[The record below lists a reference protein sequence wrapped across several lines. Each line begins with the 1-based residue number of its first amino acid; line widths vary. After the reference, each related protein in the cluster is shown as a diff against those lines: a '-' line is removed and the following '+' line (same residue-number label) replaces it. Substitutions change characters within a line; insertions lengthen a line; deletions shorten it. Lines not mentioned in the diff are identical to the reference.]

1 MVLFKFNFGNLIKKL
16 DLYGSTINLTIKHK
30 RTSKTII
37 GGFVTIL
44 SLIFF
49 VIYGI
54 INSKNLINRLNPV
67 VTRFGLYDKKY
78 IKIEDSLSK
87 IPIAISF
94 NGLDINQYFTVYVS
108 YKEYIKETNQYL
120 NNTAIIPLVN
130 CSKDHFP
137 NVTKE
142 IYKKE
147 ILNNSFCLNMSSLQ
161 NKSLFYSE
169 GIEGTIEIY
178 LTYCS
183 VFNDEYC
190 IPKEQLINYFSFS
203 QGEFTVSIGV
213 GGINPLNYKEP
224 IQYFIEKKS
233 IKPSPHFIQG
243 LDIYLYEEELETD
256 DGLFMKSQKKSFA
269 YNILEFQSFF
279 MSDSY
284 DTTLGLIK
292 IYPSNYSY
300 YNKRVYT
307 KIQDYLSQLGGMIGL
322 AFNILP
328 YIVYIFS
335 IGLRDETILNTL
347 IEFKNDK
354 IKYESLKNTNTF
366 RNYRNKMNYQNKID
380 EKNRKKFHEESS
392 SQINIKKSSKENNY
406 INEKNGKTK
415 LNKEQDLNL
424 FLENWKNRKI
434 NKIKFSN
441 FEILNLYLCNCNC
454 IINRIK
460 SKKILIYYKYKK
472 MIQNYFEFPFLINKI
487 EENDKLKYIL
497 FNKKQL
503 SLFKFISNDI
513 IYSDN
518 FTLKKH
524 KLSQKKIF
532 YNNDREIASRLLLFL
547 QEDKKDIKDIY
558 EKRLIKFFYDIYNE

>member
-1 MVLFKFNFGNLIKKL
+1 
-16 DLYGSTINLTIKHK
+16 
-30 RTSKTII
+30 
-37 GGFVTIL
+37 
-44 SLIFF
+44 
-49 VIYGI
+49 
-54 INSKNLINRLNPV
+54 
-67 VTRFGLYDKKY
+67 
-78 IKIEDSLSK
+78 
-87 IPIAISF
+87 
-94 NGLDINQYFTVYVS
+94 
-108 YKEYIKETNQYL
+108 
-120 NNTAIIPLVN
+120 
-130 CSKDHFP
+130 
-137 NVTKE
+137 
-142 IYKKE
+142 
-147 ILNNSFCLNMSSLQ
+147 
-161 NKSLFYSE
+161 
-169 GIEGTIEIY
+169 
-178 LTYCS
+178 
-183 VFNDEYC
+183 
-190 IPKEQLINYFSFS
+190 
-203 QGEFTVSIGV
+203 
-213 GGINPLNYKEP
+213 
-224 IQYFIEKKS
+224 
-233 IKPSPHFIQG
+233 
-243 LDIYLYEEELETD
+243 
-256 DGLFMKSQKKSFA
+256 
-269 YNILEFQSFF
+269 

-284 DTTLGLIK
+284 DTTLGLIS

-354 IKYESLKNTNTF
+354 IKYESLKNTSTF
-366 RNYRNKMNYQNKID
+366 RNYRNKMNFQNKID

-415 LNKEQDLNL
+415 SNKEQDLNL

-441 FEILNLYLCNCNC
+441 FEILKLYLCNCNC

-513 IYSDN
+513 VYSDN

-532 YNNDREIASRLLLFL
+532 YNNDREIASHLLLFL

-558 EKRLIKFFYDIYNE
+558 EKRLIKFFYDRYNE

>member
-1 MVLFKFNFGNLIKKL
+1 MVLFKCNFGNLIKKL

-37 GGFVTIL
+37 GGFVTIF

-94 NGLDINQYFTVYVS
+94 NGLDINQYFTVYVY
-108 YKEYIKETNQYL
+108 YKEYIKETNEYL

-130 CSKDHFP
+130 CTKDHFP

-147 ILNNSFCLNMSSLQ
+147 ILNNSFCLNMSSLK

-183 VFNDEYC
+183 AFNDEYC
-190 IPKEQLINYFSFS
+190 IPKEQLINYFSFY
-203 QGEFTVSIGV
+203 QTEFTVSIGV
-213 GGINPLNYKEP
+213 GGINPLNYEEP

-243 LDIYLYEEELETD
+243 LDIYLYEEEY
-256 DGLFMKSQKKSFA
+256 GLFMKSQKKSFA

-354 IKYESLKNTNTF
+354 IKYESLKNTSTF
-366 RNYRNKMNYQNKID
+366 RNYRNKMNFQNKID

-415 LNKEQDLNL
+415 SNKEQDLNL

-513 IYSDN
+513 VYSDN

-524 KLSQKKIF
+524 KLSQKKLF
-532 YNNDREIASRLLLFL
+532 YNNDREIASHLLLFL

-558 EKRLIKFFYDIYNE
+558 EKRLIKFFYDRYNE

>member
-392 SQINIKKSSKENNY
+392 SQINIKKLSKENNY

>member
-441 FEILNLYLCNCNC
+441 FEILKLYLCNCNC

>member
-1 MVLFKFNFGNLIKKL
+1 
-16 DLYGSTINLTIKHK
+16 
-30 RTSKTII
+30 
-37 GGFVTIL
+37 
-44 SLIFF
+44 
-49 VIYGI
+49 
-54 INSKNLINRLNPV
+54 
-67 VTRFGLYDKKY
+67 
-78 IKIEDSLSK
+78 
-87 IPIAISF
+87 
-94 NGLDINQYFTVYVS
+94 
-108 YKEYIKETNQYL
+108 
-120 NNTAIIPLVN
+120 
-130 CSKDHFP
+130 
-137 NVTKE
+137 
-142 IYKKE
+142 
-147 ILNNSFCLNMSSLQ
+147 
-161 NKSLFYSE
+161 
-169 GIEGTIEIY
+169 
-178 LTYCS
+178 
-183 VFNDEYC
+183 
-190 IPKEQLINYFSFS
+190 
-203 QGEFTVSIGV
+203 
-213 GGINPLNYKEP
+213 
-224 IQYFIEKKS
+224 
-233 IKPSPHFIQG
+233 
-243 LDIYLYEEELETD
+243 
-256 DGLFMKSQKKSFA
+256 
-269 YNILEFQSFF
+269 

-415 LNKEQDLNL
+415 SNKEQDLNL

-441 FEILNLYLCNCNC
+441 FEILKLYLCNCKC
-454 IINRIK
+454 VINHTK
-460 SKKILIYYKYKK
+460 SQKILLYYKYKK
-472 MIQNYFEFPFLINKI
+472 MVQNYLEVPFIINKI

-513 IYSDN
+513 IYTDN
-518 FTLKKH
+518 FTIKKNN
-524 KLSQKKIF
+524 LNQKKLF
-532 YNNDREIASRLLLFL
+532 YNNDREIASHLLLFL
-547 QEDKKDIKDIY
+547 QQDKKQIEDKY
-558 EKRLIKFFYDIYNE
+558 EKRLITFFFDRYNE

>member
-1 MVLFKFNFGNLIKKL
+1 M
-16 DLYGSTINLTIKHK
+16 T
-30 RTSKTII
+30 
-37 GGFVTIL
+37 
-44 SLIFF
+44 
-49 VIYGI
+49 
-54 INSKNLINRLNPV
+54 
-67 VTRFGLYDKKY
+67 
-78 IKIEDSLSK
+78 E
-87 IPIAISF
+87 
-94 NGLDINQYFTVYVS
+94 
-108 YKEYIKETNQYL
+108 
-120 NNTAIIPLVN
+120 
-130 CSKDHFP
+130 
-137 NVTKE
+137 E

-190 IPKEQLINYFSFS
+190 IPKEQLINYFSFF
-203 QGEFTVSIGV
+203 QTEFTVSIGD

-392 SQINIKKSSKENNY
+392 SQINIKKLSKENNY

-532 YNNDREIASRLLLFL
+532 YNNDREIASHLLLFL

>member
-1 MVLFKFNFGNLIKKL
+1 MVLFKCNFGNLIKKL

-94 NGLDINQYFTVYVS
+94 NGLDINQYFTVYVY
-108 YKEYIKETNQYL
+108 YKEYIKETNEYL

-130 CSKDHFP
+130 CTKDHFP

-147 ILNNSFCLNMSSLQ
+147 ILNNSFCLNMSSLK

-183 VFNDEYC
+183 AFNDEYC
-190 IPKEQLINYFSFS
+190 IPKEQLINYFSFY

-513 IYSDN
+513 VYSDN

-532 YNNDREIASRLLLFL
+532 YNNDREIASHLLLFL

-558 EKRLIKFFYDIYNE
+558 EKRLIKFFYDRYNE